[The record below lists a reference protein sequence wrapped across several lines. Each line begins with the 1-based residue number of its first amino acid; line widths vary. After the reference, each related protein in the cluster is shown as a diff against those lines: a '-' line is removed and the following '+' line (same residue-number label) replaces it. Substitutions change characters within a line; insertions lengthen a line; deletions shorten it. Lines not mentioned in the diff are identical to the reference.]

1 MYVLILK
8 DKYGG
13 IYLCEQIEYYLTF
26 ESVMIARR
34 EYAKS
39 NRDNRYEVIKVDLN
53 PESYREYQEETNEIF
68 YEGKLYSDIDEC
80 LLSGD
85 YIKLI

>member
-13 IYLCEQIEYYLTF
+13 IYLCEQIEYYLSL
-26 ESVMIARR
+26 ESAMLARR
-34 EYAKS
+34 ENAKA
-39 NRDNRYEVIKVDLN
+39 NRDNRYLLIKVNLN
-53 PESYREYQEETNEIF
+53 PECYREYQEETNKII
-68 YEGKLYSDIDEC
+68 YEGDLYTDIDKC

-85 YIKLI
+85 YVQLI

>member
-13 IYLCEQIEYYLTF
+13 IYLCEQIEYYFTL
-26 ESVMIARR
+26 ESVLLARR
-34 EYAKS
+34 EYAKA
-39 NRDNRYEVIKVDLN
+39 NRDSRYEVIKVNLK
-53 PESYREYQEETNEIF
+53 PESYREYQEKTNQII
-68 YEGKLYSDIDEC
+68 YEGDLYTDIDKC

-85 YIKLI
+85 YEIVI